1 MGYIYIRSDTSNHLD
16 NVCKLGQTSN
26 IPDRDFQYST
36 GEYIRGCFIK
46 VIEILDE
53 KYNHIYVEK
62 LLQRYFKI
70 YHMKKNG
77 GNEFY
82 KNEIIDLIE
91 PFLNKTIIKFKVLT
105 NDEINELTITYRINK
120 IKHILAKYKINK
132 LSKETKLRNFLQDKY
147 LKDIVQEL
155 NNNKKVFIKAP
166 TGFGK
171 THIYYKTINEMKFN
185 RILFLTPLLNLN
197 IQITEDKYS
206 SYIKNDNY
214 NIIHYSHSDSNDKEK
229 IIKKYSSNNKK
240 IIMTSCCQSGKKLL
254 GLIKHYNMSFD
265 VIIFDEAHFITNWIN
280 NEDIKDF
287 LDNFNISIYKIFGS
301 ATPTEDIELN
311 SKIYGNIVEKVK
323 VYELI
328 NNEIL
333 CDIETIVKKLDNKKK
348 EYHNLRDLIVDT
360 IIKYNKK
367 KGIIYT
373 NECKNAENLH
383 NLMKTQNK
391 IKSYIYI
398 SKENIDIDITNEKT
412 ITDFENNINP
422 CIIICVGMISFG
434 YDNPYIDLI
443 CLADPRQSS
452 IDIRQIIGRGLRWN
466 KSIYPNKLLHLLIP
480 LYKDEFDNYP
490 KNDTLKNYL
499 DYIIGECGKDII
511 IKNKFECKIS
521 NGDKINEGKNYGG
534 ENISI
539 EILQDY
545 CTNRYNMYS
554 DFMKFLKSNKV
565 YDEKTY
571 NTLKKD
577 QDWLI
582 DLGIILK
589 KYPKFNFK
597 SIHQNFIL
605 FYDLKKDAINA
616 FEKCNKLLSDNYE
629 KEKWKKF
636 NSHQKLEIINNMDK
650 KIPTVNLD
658 LYYGIL

>member
-1 MGYIYIRSDTSNHLD
+1 M
-16 NVCKLGQTSN
+16 
-26 IPDRDFQYST
+26 
-36 GEYIRGCFIK
+36 
-46 VIEILDE
+46 
-53 KYNHIYVEK
+53 
-62 LLQRYFKI
+62 
-70 YHMKKNG
+70 
-77 GNEFY
+77 
-82 KNEIIDLIE
+82 
-91 PFLNKTIIKFKVLT
+91 
-105 NDEINELTITYRINK
+105 
-120 IKHILAKYKINK
+120 
-132 LSKETKLRNFLQDKY
+132 
-147 LKDIVQEL
+147 
-155 NNNKKVFIKAP
+155 
-166 TGFGK
+166 
-171 THIYYKTINEMKFN
+171 
-185 RILFLTPLLNLN
+185 
-197 IQITEDKYS
+197 
-206 SYIKNDNY
+206 
-214 NIIHYSHSDSNDKEK
+214 
-229 IIKKYSSNNKK
+229 
-240 IIMTSCCQSGKKLL
+240 
-254 GLIKHYNMSFD
+254 
-265 VIIFDEAHFITNWIN
+265 
-280 NEDIKDF
+280 
-287 LDNFNISIYKIFGS
+287 
-301 ATPTEDIELN
+301 
-311 SKIYGNIVEKVK
+311 
-323 VYELI
+323 
-328 NNEIL
+328 
-333 CDIETIVKKLDNKKK
+333 
-348 EYHNLRDLIVDT
+348 
-360 IIKYNKK
+360 
-367 KGIIYT
+367 
-373 NECKNAENLH
+373 
-383 NLMKTQNK
+383 
-391 IKSYIYI
+391 
-398 SKENIDIDITNEKT
+398 
-412 ITDFENNINP
+412 
-422 CIIICVGMISFG
+422 
-434 YDNPYIDLI
+434 
-443 CLADPRQSS
+443 
-452 IDIRQIIGRGLRWN
+452 
-466 KSIYPNKLLHLLIP
+466 HLLIP

>member
-26 IPDRDFQYST
+26 IPDRDFQYAT
-36 GEYIRGCFIK
+36 GEYIRSSFIK

-105 NDEINELTITYRINK
+105 NDEINELTTTYRINK

-171 THIYYKTINEMKFN
+171 THIYYKTIKEMKFN
-185 RILFLTPLLNLN
+185 RILFLTPRLNLN

-229 IIKKYSSNNKK
+229 IIKKCSSNNKK
-240 IIMTSCCQSGKKLL
+240 IIMTSCYQSGKKSL

-311 SKIYGNIVEKVK
+311 SIIYGNIVEKVK

-360 IIKYNKK
+360 MIKYNKK
-367 KGIIYT
+367 KELFI
-373 NECKNAENLH
+373 
-383 NLMKTQNK
+383 LMNVKMLK
-391 IKSYIYI
+391 IYIY
-398 SKENIDIDITNEKT
+398 S
-412 ITDFENNINP
+412 
-422 CIIICVGMISFG
+422 
-434 YDNPYIDLI
+434 
-443 CLADPRQSS
+443 
-452 IDIRQIIGRGLRWN
+452 
-466 KSIYPNKLLHLLIP
+466 
-480 LYKDEFDNYP
+480 
-490 KNDTLKNYL
+490 
-499 DYIIGECGKDII
+499 
-511 IKNKFECKIS
+511 
-521 NGDKINEGKNYGG
+521 
-534 ENISI
+534 
-539 EILQDY
+539 
-545 CTNRYNMYS
+545 
-554 DFMKFLKSNKV
+554 
-565 YDEKTY
+565 
-571 NTLKKD
+571 
-577 QDWLI
+577 
-582 DLGIILK
+582 
-589 KYPKFNFK
+589 
-597 SIHQNFIL
+597 
-605 FYDLKKDAINA
+605 
-616 FEKCNKLLSDNYE
+616 
-629 KEKWKKF
+629 
-636 NSHQKLEIINNMDK
+636 
-650 KIPTVNLD
+650 
-658 LYYGIL
+658 